1 MTSAHVTKR
10 MRKAD
15 MIVSTCK
22 KLFDTGEEDTGILE
36 EVLISIICLH
46 FGAGKRYVKE
56 IIQDLINAEKI
67 QKVGT
72 KLYYRENQGNAQIN
86 TK

>member
-1 MTSAHVTKR
+1 
-10 MRKAD
+10 